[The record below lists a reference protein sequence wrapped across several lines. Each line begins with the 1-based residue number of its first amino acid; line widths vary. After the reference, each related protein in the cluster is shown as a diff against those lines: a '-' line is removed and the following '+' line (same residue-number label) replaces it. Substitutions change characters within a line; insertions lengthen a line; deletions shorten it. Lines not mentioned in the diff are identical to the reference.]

1 MKAYSLIDIT
11 ETRQHKSTSNDPI
24 AIKQQANF
32 MSFIQTITLRQNFY
46 YDTAPT
52 VVEMTASK
60 IKDLGFGTDYKGK
73 HKVWCFTFRA
83 DDHFEESPP
92 EIIESDLDLIPMIPD
107 LTETIQINNNVFRT
121 SDSTSKNIVIQATN
135 QTVEGDE

>member
-52 VVEMTASK
+52 VVEMSATK
-60 IKDLGFGTDYKGK
+60 LKELGFGSEYKGK
-73 HKVWCFTFRA
+73 HKVWCLEFTA
-83 DDHFEESPP
+83 DEHFAEPGTDV
-92 EIIESDLDLIPMIPD
+92 IEGDLDLVPMIAG
-107 LTETIQINNNVFRT
+107 LNETIKINNNVFRT
-121 SDSTSKNIVIQATN
+121 ADSTSKNIVIQATK
-135 QTVEGDE
+135 QIVGDE